1 MSWTIA
7 DEAPTHP
14 GLGPLGPLGALQQ
27 KGRIQRSMLSLVHR
41 ACDSGHLDLAATLLK
56 LAETLTEAE
65 PDIRQ
70 RRRDAAVI
78 VAAYERLWRLR
89 NPENK

>member
-7 DEAPTHP
+7 DEAPTYP
-14 GLGPLGPLGALQQ
+14 GLGPLGPLQQ
-27 KGRIQRSMLSLVHR
+27 KGRIQPSMLSLVHR
-41 ACDSGHLDLAATLLK
+41 ACDAGHLELAATLLK

-89 NPENK
+89 NPERK